1 MLEKFPKR
9 LSSLRKERK
18 LSQRG
23 AAQILGVSQAL
34 LSHYENGVR
43 EPGLEFV
50 ANACSFYGVSAD
62 YIMGR
67 TDLRYGAVAER
78 PEELLAFAGKAALAQ
93 ELAQQA
99 AIAAQQAN
107 EAWAL
112 LGEVISK
119 PQNEVDK

>member
-93 ELAQQA
+93 QA